1 MEYGIIGIL
10 VFIAGIYAI
19 YHIVSSSETTT
30 KKVLWVLGVVLF
42 PIIGFIVWLIA
53 GPRRSAVH
61 I

>member
-1 MEYGIIGIL
+1 MEYGLIGAL

-19 YHIVSSSETTT
+19 YHIVSSNETAV

-42 PIIGFIVWLIA
+42 PIVGFIVWLIA
-53 GPRRSAVH
+53 GPRRSAIH